1 MLKEGDVKITQADKN
16 EVRDLMKALL
26 NFGLV
31 QESTEIH
38 GLVEK
43 VMRA

>member
-1 MLKEGDVKITQADKN
+1 MLPGDKEEVK
-16 EVRDLMKALL
+16 DLMKALL
-26 NFGLV
+26 NHGFV
-31 QESTEIH
+31 AESTELH